1 MRRARAR
8 GTGIERFKV
17 ARGAVTRIGRVVAVY
32 LSFVVGFGLLALPLL
47 FLLPKLGL
55 DTRFFALVAP
65 ALGLSMLVGLLVY
78 LNLPGWVEVGDDGV
92 MVDLRE
98 KKRFVPF
105 AELEDAAVFHKPGGL
120 GKTFTGVTLKLGS
133 GEALE
138 VPFGEDQF
146 GAGGRAAKLSA
157 RIRAKI
163 EGYEARE
170 HEEAAALLER
180 GERSVDAWISRLR
193 GLGEGANA
201 GPRVAPIPVDR
212 LWRIV
217 ESPATAPPARAGA
230 AVALTACLDDEGKER
245 LRVAAGSAA
254 APRLRVVLE
263 SVAAG
268 DDEAAAAALAEVDAE
283 AAEARR

>member
-1 MRRARAR
+1 
-8 GTGIERFKV
+8 V
-17 ARGAVTRIGRVVAVY
+17 ARGAVTRVGRVVAVY
-32 LSFVVGFGLLALPLL
+32 LSFCVGFGLLALPLL

-55 DTRFFALVAP
+55 DVRVFAYAAP

-78 LNLPGWVEVGDDGV
+78 LNLPGWVEVGDDGLL
-92 MVDLRE
+92 VDLRE

-105 AELEDAAVFHKPGGL
+105 AELEDAAVFQKRDL
-120 GKTFTGVTLKLGS
+120 GKTFTGVTLKLRS

-146 GAGGRAAKLSA
+146 GAGDRAAELSA

-163 EGYEARE
+163 ERYEARE

-180 GERSVDAWISRLR
+180 GARSVDAWISRLR

-201 GPRVAPIPVDR
+201 GPREAPIPVDR

-217 ESPATAPPARAGA
+217 ESPAAAPPARAGA
-230 AVALTACLDDEGKER
+230 AVALAARLDDEGKNR

-263 SVAAG
+263 SVAEG

-283 AAEARR
+283 AAEARG